1 MVSGIV
7 TPYCCGNIVLG
18 ISLTQSVKVCGY
30 AFNMSSFDHAMCSI
44 IMRWS
49 CQVFLFFSPSKSKVI
64 GILGE
69 SEVEHRDYIDLVL
82 IGLYALQR

>member
-1 MVSGIV
+1 
-7 TPYCCGNIVLG
+7 
-18 ISLTQSVKVCGY
+18 
-30 AFNMSSFDHAMCSI
+30 MSRFDHAMRSI

-49 CQVFLFFSPSKSKVI
+49 CQVFLFLYPSISKVI
-64 GILGE
+64 GVLGE

>member
-1 MVSGIV
+1 MACV
-7 TPYCCGNIVLG
+7 
-18 ISLTQSVKVCGY
+18 
-30 AFNMSSFDHAMCSI
+30 DHAMRSI

-49 CQVFLFFSPSKSKVI
+49 CQVFLLFYPSISKVI
-64 GILGE
+64 GVLGE

>member
-1 MVSGIV
+1 
-7 TPYCCGNIVLG
+7 
-18 ISLTQSVKVCGY
+18 
-30 AFNMSSFDHAMCSI
+30 MSRFDHAMRSI

-49 CQVFLFFSPSKSKVI
+49 CQVFLFFYPSISKVI
-64 GILGE
+64 GVLGE